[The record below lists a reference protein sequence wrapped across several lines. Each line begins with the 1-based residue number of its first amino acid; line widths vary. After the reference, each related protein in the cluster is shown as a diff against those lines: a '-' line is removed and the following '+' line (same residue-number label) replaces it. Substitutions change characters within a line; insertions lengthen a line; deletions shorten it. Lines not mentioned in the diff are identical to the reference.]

1 VAVAVA
7 KEAVAVVEEVEKEV
21 AEVVLQ
27 RVVAEVV
34 PQRVVAAVA

>member
-1 VAVAVA
+1 VAVA

-21 AEVVLQ
+21 TEVVLQ